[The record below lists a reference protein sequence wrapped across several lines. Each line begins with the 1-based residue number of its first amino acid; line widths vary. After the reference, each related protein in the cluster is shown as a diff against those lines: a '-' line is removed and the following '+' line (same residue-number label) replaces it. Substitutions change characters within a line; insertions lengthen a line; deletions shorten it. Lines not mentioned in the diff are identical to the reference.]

1 MPLINVFVY
10 CSLERR
16 TIIPW
21 RITSME
27 DPNTTLREFFV
38 YHLLPS
44 IAESDQFAVEA
55 VFVGKDK
62 LSLDEA
68 DANLNLVQVTTLFG
82 SYIKYV
88 VKTQNA
94 ANAVSIP
101 STAPLSVNAFEIMM
115 DSQKKLAM
123 QTLPS
128 RIDNV
133 VWHSNNRG
141 K

>member
-1 MPLINVFVY
+1 MPLINVSVY
-10 CSLERR
+10 CALERR
-16 TIIPW
+16 VIIPW

-38 YHLLPS
+38 YNHLLPS

-62 LSLDEA
+62 QSLDEA

-94 ANAVSIP
+94 AYAVSIP
-101 STAPLSVNAFEIMM
+101 STAPLSKNAFEIMI

-128 RIDNV
+128 RRV
-133 VWHSNNRG
+133 QRLGLKG